1 MSQNLNIYQKLAKI
15 RKPVEVLGKNKK
27 GYGYTYVSED
37 EILAKISGLMD
48 KYGVSLIPNIKS
60 GTLKVDPQHFVNT
73 KIPKTGEPFEV
84 HSNEVFVTAE
94 MEWIWVDNEN
104 PTDKITVPWVLVG
117 QQSDASQA
125 FGSGLTYS
133 TRYFLLKYFNV
144 ATPDSDPDAW
154 RSKQKE
160 AKESE
165 DRELAK
171 TIVGQVHNKITSY
184 LASHKQA
191 EGERKKI
198 IDIVTKFEK
207 SGNYFE
213 ITDPETAAKLLE
225 AVTEATNETAENSLR
240 SSDTPEEKKASSKKT
255 AKS

>member
-1 MSQNLNIYQKLAKI
+1 MSQSLNIYQKLAKI

-48 KYGVSLIPNIKS
+48 KYAISLIPNIIP
-60 GTLKVDPQHFVNT
+60 GTIKVDPQHFVNT
-73 KIPKTGEPFEV
+73 KTTKDGEIYEA
-84 HSNEVFVTAE
+84 HSNEIFVTAE
-94 MEWIWVDNEN
+94 MEWKWVNDEN
-104 PTDKITVPWVLVG
+104 PEEKIIVPWVLVG
-117 QQSDASQA
+117 QQTDASQA

-165 DRELAK
+165 DREIAK
-171 TIVGQVHNKITSY
+171 TIIGQVHNKITSY
-184 LASHKQA
+184 LASHKQV
-191 EGERKKI
+191 EEERKKLI
-198 IDIVTKFEK
+198 EIVTKFER

-213 ITDPETAAKLLE
+213 ITNPETAAKLLE
-225 AVTEATNETAENSLR
+225 AVTEATEEVTENSSKT
-240 SSDTPEEKKASSKKT
+240 SSTPEDKKTTSKKT